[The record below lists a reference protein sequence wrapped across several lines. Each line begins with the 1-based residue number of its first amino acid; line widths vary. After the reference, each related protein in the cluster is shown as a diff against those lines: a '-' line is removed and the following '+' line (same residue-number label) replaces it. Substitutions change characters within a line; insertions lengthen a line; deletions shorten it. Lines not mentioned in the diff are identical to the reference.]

1 VLQIIWIGFNFFVKV
16 VVQII
21 SKIRKVAR
29 KINVKF
35 RKRNRVISDSA
46 KSMGIGKTALSTQQ
60 SNYGYSNLYG
70 ISGKPLLRVP

>member
-46 KSMGIGKTALSTQQ
+46 KSMGIGKTALFTQQ